1 MTCETLLKRHYQIVR
16 ERWLFGIRRFYELI
30 NSRPFREKVKA
41 VKKELKKARNADE
54 KDVKVFKSAIYGDIQ
69 VPMPERALFDSF
81 FLQRLKY
88 ISHLGLA
95 YHVYPEARHSRF
107 EHSLGTYFLSKII
120 CRNLETDNV
129 TNEVPERRMEAL
141 IFAALLHDIGHGPFS
156 HLIDLVFK
164 KGLRDE
170 RKLMKKKEYPK
181 YHEERARDMILD
193 KDERL
198 VQTLGLRNMKLG
210 IKDFLDMLDLDYRFI
225 AFSITGEDRDH
236 EGLSFLINGPLDV
249 DKQDYLYRDSYY
261 TGVPYGIIDYGRI
274 SRMFKFSRNGIL
286 GIKEKSFHL
295 MIHMLFSREFSY
307 QAIIFHHVSRIL
319 TAMLYVA
326 VELALELMNRTQRD
340 QFLRHLE
347 LMEDSDLLYVLDLI
361 AKFWDRQESKA
372 TRELINKIVLGIKT
386 RNLYKR
392 IAKYNFIEFANS
404 DEFDLVYDLRK
415 KIEYF
420 SFAELKAL
428 PKKFRYQLKLM
439 PLIRRLEDRGELI
452 ILDMSGIDDIED
464 AKKLLSNISV
474 TTNSERSI
482 SMEEYIKKNFGG
494 RGLEAHK
501 RYGTEGTDYVS
512 ILNRMRVD
520 SSAVY
525 IFASDRIRKEFGEI
539 LKNKQILLKLLKMAL
554 TRIRGV

>member
-69 VPMPERALFDSF
+69 VPMPERELFDSF

-129 TNEVPERRMEAL
+129 TNEVPEGRMKAL

-156 HLIDLVFK
+156 HLTDLVFK
-164 KGLRDE
+164 GFKKVRRDK
-170 RKLMKKKEYPK
+170 RKFMTEKEYPK
-181 YHEERARDMILD
+181 YHEKRARDMILD
-193 KDERL
+193 EDEIL
-198 VQTLGLRNMKLG
+198 IQTLGLKDIKLG
-210 IKDFLDMLDLDYRFI
+210 IKDLLEMLDLDYRFI
-225 AFSITGEDRDH
+225 AFSITGEDRDSQ
-236 EGLSFLINGPLDV
+236 GLSFLINGPLDV

-261 TGVPYGIIDYGRI
+261 TGVPYGVIDYDRI
-274 SRMFKFSRNGIL
+274 SRMFKFSKNGIL
-286 GIKEKSFHL
+286 GIKEKSFRL

-307 QAIIFHHVSRIL
+307 QAIIFHHVSRVL

-326 VELALELMNRTQRD
+326 VELAMELMSRVQQD
-340 QFLRHLE
+340 EFLRHLE
-347 LMEDSDLLYVLDLI
+347 LMDDSDLLYALELI
-361 AKFWDRQESKA
+361 GKFWDKEKSNA
-372 TRELINKIVLGIKT
+372 TQGLIKKIVRGIKT
-386 RNLYKR
+386 RTLYKR
-392 IAKYNFIEFANS
+392 AAEYKFIDFTDS
-404 DEFDLVYDLRK
+404 DEFGLVYDFRK
-415 KIEYF
+415 KLEYF
-420 SFAELKAL
+420 TSADLKTL
-428 PKKFRYQLKLM
+428 PKKSRVRLM
-439 PLIRRLEDRGELI
+439 PLIKRLEDQGELI

-464 AKKLLSNISV
+464 ARKLLSTISV
-474 TTNSERSI
+474 VANDERTI
-482 SMEEYIKKNFGG
+482 SMEKYIREHFGG
-494 RGLEAHK
+494 SKLEAHK
-501 RYGTEGTDYVS
+501 KYCTTGTDYVS

-520 SSAVY
+520 SSIVY
-525 IFASDRIRKEFGEI
+525 IFASDAVRKKFGEV
-539 LKNKQILLKLLKMAL
+539 LKDKQILLKLLEMSL
-554 TRIRGV
+554 VRI